1 MIEQRNDEGRDDAA
15 VAERP
20 DEGQHVE
27 AARPADY
34 YPCYSLEVL
43 RLLED

>member
-1 MIEQRNDEGRDDAA
+1 MFEQRSEEGPDAPPA
-15 VAERP
+15 SESP
-20 DEGQHVE
+20 DEGQGAE
-27 AARPADY
+27 AARSADV

>member
-15 VAERP
+15 AAECP
-20 DEGQHVE
+20 EEGQRVE
-27 AARPADY
+27 AARPTDL

>member
-1 MIEQRNDEGRDDAA
+1 MFEQRSEEGCDSLPAP
-15 VAERP
+15 EGP
-20 DEGQHVE
+20 DEGQGAE
-27 AARPADY
+27 ARPADV

>member
-1 MIEQRNDEGRDDAA
+1 MFEQRSEEGLDAPPDS
-15 VAERP
+15 EGP
-20 DEGQHVE
+20 DEGQGAE
-27 AARPADY
+27 ARSADV